1 MLADLIG
8 TYPYPQLMLCEGIL
22 TRGMEYPMIIVLGN
36 VEITLIVHEIC
47 QAYFYGA
54 VANNEQIE
62 EWLDEGPVTYINK
75 FLVEKNIPV
84 QHTKTTS
91 SIPIKN
97 NFIRKQ
103 FGLCELKDIKL
114 NSLYYCFYNG
124 FEKPISTNYSQLGNI
139 YLYSYNVYLK
149 PSKIFVMLDYLV
161 GHENF
166 VNELRSYYKQ
176 WKFKHVNG
184 VKFRTVCEQISGMDL
199 DWYFQQWIYKKP
211 ELIMPVPI

>member
-1 MLADLIG
+1 
-8 TYPYPQLMLCEGIL
+8 
-22 TRGMEYPMIIVLGN
+22 MIIVLGN

-97 NFIRKQ
+97 NFIKKQ
-103 FGLCELKDIKL
+103 FGLC
-114 NSLYYCFYNG
+114 
-124 FEKPISTNYSQLGNI
+124 
-139 YLYSYNVYLK
+139 
-149 PSKIFVMLDYLV
+149 
-161 GHENF
+161 
-166 VNELRSYYKQ
+166 
-176 WKFKHVNG
+176 
-184 VKFRTVCEQISGMDL
+184 
-199 DWYFQQWIYKKP
+199 
-211 ELIMPVPI
+211 